1 MATHSRGS
9 LFPWSSDT
17 VRPIRLRRRKLSYSR
32 LRRTFPRSLLCA
44 GYTLTLLLLFGGGK
58 STTPASPPP
67 PQRSPGL
74 IFSML
79 GLCLRL
85 LGLLFASL
93 MFSIVLEFLGM
104 LWFWPEQG
112 WYHSHAM
119 WLSELG

>member
-1 MATHSRGS
+1 
-9 LFPWSSDT
+9 
-17 VRPIRLRRRKLSYSR
+17 
-32 LRRTFPRSLLCA
+32 
-44 GYTLTLLLLFGGGK
+44 
-58 STTPASPPP
+58 
-67 PQRSPGL
+67 
-74 IFSML
+74 ML